1 MEQRASLC
9 THPVNYRSKARRG
22 RPAMNNEITQ
32 SKVCMETDF
41 LMISFGGGNQGLCLC
56 LNALKISALKAEQDN
71 YRIQ

>member
-41 LMISFGGGNQGLCLC
+41 LMISLGGGGESRLVPLPERFEDKCSEGR
-56 LNALKISALKAEQDN
+56 A
-71 YRIQ
+71 R

>member
-1 MEQRASLC
+1 
-9 THPVNYRSKARRG
+9 
-22 RPAMNNEITQ
+22 MNNEITQ

-41 LMISFGGGNQGLCLC
+41 LMISFFWGGDQGLCLC

>member
-22 RPAMNNEITQ
+22 IPTMNNEITQ

-41 LMISFGGGNQGLCLC
+41 LMISLEGEKKKSRLVPLPECFEDKCSEGR
-56 LNALKISALKAEQDN
+56 A
-71 YRIQ
+71 R